1 VPSKYE
7 PIRRALE
14 SHPEDE
20 AVSLTWDD
28 LEDLVGP
35 LPASSSIRQWW
46 ANAAS
51 SHQAQSWLRAG
62 RRVAEVRLGRSVV
75 FSPAG
80 ELAGVDALAAGSSGA
95 SLATPRRTRGL
106 TAVMDGIAIL
116 GKTLERAGYNST
128 LDAVAAYTLFLHPDT
143 VDQTEGQPLFPV
155 IRNPNRRGEL
165 TIADGRQVMFD
176 GSTR

>member
-1 VPSKYE
+1 
-7 PIRRALE
+7 
-14 SHPEDE
+14 
-20 AVSLTWDD
+20 
-28 LEDLVGP
+28 
-35 LPASSSIRQWW
+35 
-46 ANAAS
+46 
-51 SHQAQSWLRAG
+51 
-62 RRVAEVRLGRSVV
+62 
-75 FSPAG
+75 
-80 ELAGVDALAAGSSGA
+80 
-95 SLATPRRTRGL
+95 
-106 TAVMDGIAIL
+106 MDGIAIL